1 MFGLPIDPEEER
13 EREERSR
20 GILEGFMTPRP
31 TRVPVKPDSPEM
43 GNVVALMLKGISD
56 SAVKNSIDPME
67 AVEARLKEVNPA
79 RVFLHD
85 FLAGMG
91 STLMGTEFKN
101 ARTILTEREVMKQQL
116 NQGRDQNMISA
127 LNNMFGFV
135 ESINATEGRDFAT
148 AAGAAEQH
156 FGDATLWRESNMKV
170 AETSQVEAIKTE
182 EQLIKD
188 KNKADVDIY
197 KEMAI
202 KQVMPTELDKK
213 ISFLGAQLA
222 DTNLDEETRV
232 KAQADFEAARAIQ
245 KKILLEDENLKASIT
260 KATQVREPHR
270 MVVEVDGPLGTT
282 RQLQAFNPLNGE
294 LIYTSEVPN
303 SFKLADNFKEEL
315 NNSNRRVE
323 TLREISGLSGMVDSK
338 QLTQIKNDMRE
349 LTSAGQWTLKEVLS
363 WQQKKDYAPNS
374 VEARLFQLMG
384 RLLAETVVE
393 FTGAQATDNERKF
406 IQGTLPGLM
415 GNANTFES
423 GIELL
428 RIQSEWSSY
437 RLRNQK
443 MEAPDQPG
451 GMAKLYDVSGAL
463 TEITRLV
470 KTGKLTAEQMRTMTP
485 QELEDMEREIRSR
498 RR

>member
-1 MFGLPIDPEEER
+1 
-13 EREERSR
+13 
-20 GILEGFMTPRP
+20 
-31 TRVPVKPDSPEM
+31 
-43 GNVVALMLKGISD
+43 
-56 SAVKNSIDPME
+56 
-67 AVEARLKEVNPA
+67 
-79 RVFLHD
+79 
-85 FLAGMG
+85 
-91 STLMGTEFKN
+91 
-101 ARTILTEREVMKQQL
+101 
-116 NQGRDQNMISA
+116 
-127 LNNMFGFV
+127 
-135 ESINATEGRDFAT
+135 
-148 AAGAAEQH
+148 
-156 FGDATLWRESNMKV
+156 
-170 AETSQVEAIKTE
+170 
-182 EQLIKD
+182 
-188 KNKADVDIY
+188 
-197 KEMAI
+197 
-202 KQVMPTELDKK
+202 
-213 ISFLGAQLA
+213 
-222 DTNLDEETRV
+222 
-232 KAQADFEAARAIQ
+232 
-245 KKILLEDENLKASIT
+245 
-260 KATQVREPHR
+260 
-270 MVVEVDGPLGTT
+270 
-282 RQLQAFNPLNGE
+282 
-294 LIYTSEVPN
+294 
-303 SFKLADNFKEEL
+303 
-315 NNSNRRVE
+315 
-323 TLREISGLSGMVDSK
+323 LREISGLSGMVDSK